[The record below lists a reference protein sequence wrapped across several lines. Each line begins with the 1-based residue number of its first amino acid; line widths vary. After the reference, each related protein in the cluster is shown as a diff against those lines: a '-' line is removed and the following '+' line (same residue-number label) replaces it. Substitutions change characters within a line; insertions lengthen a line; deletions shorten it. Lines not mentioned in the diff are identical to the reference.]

1 MSATPN
7 PKRDSIPDPARSTRI
22 TLAAIDDDQD
32 LLALVSSALGA
43 EQDLD
48 LLILHDPLEGLE
60 VVRRRRPQ
68 IVLVDLVMPG
78 ISGMEVL
85 ERIVQIDPATDVI
98 LMTAHY
104 TTESAVESIKKGACD
119 YLNKP
124 FTREQLRARV
134 APWIVEAKRR
144 RRSQQLDDEMLE
156 SCRFECIVGRSP
168 LMHEVF
174 ARTRR
179 VAPYFRTVLISG
191 ATGTG
196 KELVARAIHRLSP
209 AARGPFVV
217 CNCAAIPESLLESEL
232 FGHVRGAFTSATND
246 KPGMFEAA
254 NGGTLFLDEIGEM
267 PFAAQAKLLRAV
279 ENQEVQRV
287 GSTALRKVDVR
298 IVCATNRNLQ
308 KEAEMKNFRE
318 DLFYRISMVEIRL
331 PSLAERREDLPL
343 LIRHFINRFA
353 RQYAKTV
360 EGVTRRAEAAL
371 LRRPWTGNVRELE
384 NVIGYACM
392 MMDSNRID
400 ACDLP
405 PGFSVAAE
413 VAGDGAVEMISL
425 DEMERLHA
433 RRVLDAL
440 GGDKLRAAEILGV
453 SRATL
458 YRLLAPMTVIGQT

>member
-1 MSATPN
+1 
-7 PKRDSIPDPARSTRI
+7 
-22 TLAAIDDDQD
+22 
-32 LLALVSSALGA
+32 
-43 EQDLD
+43 
-48 LLILHDPLEGLE
+48 
-60 VVRRRRPQ
+60 
-68 IVLVDLVMPG
+68 
-78 ISGMEVL
+78 
-85 ERIVQIDPATDVI
+85 
-98 LMTAHY
+98 
-104 TTESAVESIKKGACD
+104 
-119 YLNKP
+119 
-124 FTREQLRARV
+124 
-134 APWIVEAKRR
+134 
-144 RRSQQLDDEMLE
+144 
-156 SCRFECIVGRSP
+156 
-168 LMHEVF
+168 
-174 ARTRR
+174 
-179 VAPYFRTVLISG
+179 
-191 ATGTG
+191 
-196 KELVARAIHRLSP
+196 
-209 AARGPFVV
+209 VV

-392 MMDSNRID
+392 MTDSNRID

-458 YRLLAPMTVIGQT
+458 YRLLAPKTVIGQT